1 MTMMGTGLLS
11 FAQQQISSSS
21 ASVVGGRSLPL
32 RSSSKLVQRRRRRQE
47 RSLSIF
53 FLFCLRSF
61 SSLHSHHHH
70 HHVVVCVSV
79 CPLVCVCSF
88 LDSCDD
94 SSSWLS
100 LLQECSI
107 TFFFF
112 QVRVPSSWNLEA
124 EGKNSSNSSDCV
136 CCKPNLQP
144 TWRRRH
150 RNNGDN
156 NNNNSSSSSNRR

>member
-1 MTMMGTGLLS
+1 MMKMMGTGLLS

-21 ASVVGGRSLPL
+21 VSVVGGRSLPL
-32 RSSSKLVQRRRRRQE
+32 RSSSKLVQRRRGQE

-53 FLFCLRSF
+53 FFFCLRSF
-61 SSLHSHHHH
+61 SSPHSHHHH
-70 HHVVVCVSV
+70 HHVVVCVSI
-79 CPLVCVCSF
+79 CLLLCVCAF
-88 LDSCDD
+88 LDSFDD

-100 LLQECSI
+100 RLQECSI
-107 TFFFF
+107 TFFFL
-112 QVRVPSSWNLEA
+112 QVRIPSSWNLEA
-124 EGKNSSNSSDCV
+124 EGKNSSNSSGCV

-156 NNNNSSSSSNRR
+156 TNNSSSSSNRR